1 MFWCVDARQRIRD
14 LILHLAEVCLPP
26 DPLPKLRQ
34 LCLALPGGFRQV
46 APKKVLAK
54 GLRVLGMTVFLALV
68 CPATSPAQTRPQP
81 TAAAPAGPVRRAV
94 TMVLNSGFTGANA
107 WLLLAEARGYFHAEG
122 LDVRFTAGNGAYTA
136 AGRMVLEAFDF
147 GYGDINALIEES
159 SIRPDSAPM
168 GVFMVFNRAPSA
180 IILKSESPITEV
192 KQLEG
197 KRIIGHATDVALNTF
212 EAFAEKA
219 RIDPKKV
226 TIVPDSAGWTGLLAA
241 LDSGRADAA
250 FGYLTTSMAALE
262 AAGVNAESALR
273 FFAYRDIAPELY
285 GSALMASRRMV
296 VRDPALVRAFV
307 RAANRGL
314 VATVSDPDAAV
325 TELLRREPT
334 LRAEVERNRLLRT
347 LRGDMGGR
355 EGSTIGIGDVD
366 PKRFALAIKLMRES
380 GRMPRSPAWD
390 AVFSRDFLPPLSERV
405 RSLGTTP

>member
-1 MFWCVDARQRIRD
+1 MFGWRRLLGAATV
-14 LILHLAEVCLPP
+14 V
-26 DPLPKLRQ
+26 
-34 LCLALPGGFRQV
+34 
-46 APKKVLAK
+46 
-54 GLRVLGMTVFLALV
+54 VLG
-68 CPATSPAQTRPQP
+68 SPAMLPAQVRTPP
-81 TAAAPAGPVRRAV
+81 APAAPSGPVRRAV

-107 WLLLAEARGYFHAEG
+107 WLLLAESRGYFHAEG
-122 LDVRFTAGNGAYTA
+122 LDVQFTTGRGAYTA
-136 AGRMVLEAFDF
+136 AGRMVAESFDF

-180 IILKSESPITEV
+180 IILKSESPITEP

-226 TIVPDSAGWTGLLAA
+226 TVIPDSSGWTEMLGA
-241 LDSGRADAA
+241 LDSGRADAV

-262 AAGVNAESALR
+262 GAGVNAESALR
-273 FFAYRDIAPELY
+273 FLAYRDIAPELY

-314 VATVSDPDAAV
+314 VATVNDPDAAI
-325 TELLRREPT
+325 TELVRRDNT
-334 LRAEVERNRLLRT
+334 LRADVERNRLLRT

-355 EGSTIGIGDVD
+355 EGSTIGIGDID
-366 PKRFALAIKLMRES
+366 PKRFALAIKMMRAG

-390 AVFSRDFLPPLSERV
+390 AVFSRDFLPPLSERI
-405 RSLGTTP
+405 RTLAETPQ

>member
-1 MFWCVDARQRIRD
+1 MTVVIRRRWPT
-14 LILHLAEVCLPP
+14 LSHVKAGTFMIGSRRVRTIGMGVVLLLLSSTPA
-26 DPLPKLRQ
+26 
-34 LCLALPGGFRQV
+34 QV
-46 APKKVLAK
+46 A
-54 GLRVLGMTVFLALV
+54 
-68 CPATSPAQTRPQP
+68 AQVTG
-81 TAAAPAGPVRRAV
+81 AAPSGPVRRKV

-107 WLLLAEARGYFHAEG
+107 WLLLAESRGYFHAEG
-122 LDVRFTAGNGAYTA
+122 LDVQFTLGRGAYTA
-136 AGRMVLEAFDF
+136 AGRMVEEAFDF

-180 IILKSESPITEV
+180 IILKSESSITTP

-197 KRIIGHATDVALNTF
+197 RRIIGHATDVALNTF
-212 EAFAEKA
+212 DAFAEKA

-226 TIVPDSAGWTGLLAA
+226 TIISDTSGWTGLLAA

-250 FGYLTTSMAALE
+250 FGYLTTSMASLE
-262 AAGVNAESALR
+262 ASGVNAESALR
-273 FFAYRDIAPELY
+273 FLAYRDLVPELY

-296 VRDPALVRAFV
+296 VRDPVLVRAFV

-314 VATVSDPDAAV
+314 VASVNDPDAAI
-325 TELLRREPT
+325 TELVRRDNT

-355 EGSTIGIGDVD
+355 EGSTIGIGDID
-366 PKRFALAIKLMRES
+366 PKRFTLAVKLMRAG

-390 AVFSRDFLPPLSERV
+390 AVFSRDFLPPLSERI
-405 RSLGTTP
+405 RSLGATTP

>member
-1 MFWCVDARQRIRD
+1 MFGWRRLLGAAAV
-14 LILHLAEVCLPP
+14 V
-26 DPLPKLRQ
+26 
-34 LCLALPGGFRQV
+34 
-46 APKKVLAK
+46 
-54 GLRVLGMTVFLALV
+54 VLG
-68 CPATSPAQTRPQP
+68 SPAKLPAQVRTPP
-81 TAAAPAGPVRRAV
+81 APAAPSGPVRRAV

-122 LDVRFTAGNGAYTA
+122 LDVQFTTGRGAYTA
-136 AGRMVLEAFDF
+136 AGRMVAESFDF

-180 IILKSESPITEV
+180 IILKSESPITTP

-219 RIDPKKV
+219 RIDPKRV
-226 TIVPDSAGWTGLLAA
+226 TIVPDSIGWTGLLAA

-296 VRDPALVRAFV
+296 ARDPGLVRAFV

-314 VATVSDPDAAV
+314 VATVNDPDAAI
-325 TELLRREPT
+325 TELLRRDT
-334 LRAEVERNRLLRT
+334 TQRAEVERNRLLRT
-347 LRGDMGGR
+347 LRGDMAGR
-355 EGSTIGIGDVD
+355 EGSAIGIGDID
-366 PKRFALAIKLMRES
+366 PKRFTLAIKMMRAG

-390 AVFSRDFLPPLSERV
+390 AVFSRDFLPPLSERI
-405 RSLGTTP
+405 RTLAESPQ